1 MRKKNTGAALALAV
15 VCGGLL
21 IGCGGKP
28 MGLSQ
33 EVYDLGVETCDVLE
47 DYVEGRMNQNTCLKK
62 LTVLEAQAKV
72 MDDEFEEEYGDEY
85 PTQIHT
91 DNADVLFQI
100 SFISS
105 AVSLVDDGETYEAQD
120 ELEELKDKLNLE

>member
-1 MRKKNTGAALALAV
+1 MRKKRGRTLALAV
-15 VCGGLL
+15 ACCGAL

-47 DYVEGRMNQNTCLKK
+47 DYVDGRMNQDTCLKK
-62 LTVLEAQAKV
+62 LTVLEAQARV

-105 AVSLVDDGETYEAQD
+105 AVSSVDDGETYEAED
-120 ELEELKDKLNLE
+120 ELEELKDKLNLK

>member
-1 MRKKNTGAALALAV
+1 MKKNTGAALTLAV
-15 VCGGLL
+15 ACGGLL

-28 MGLSQ
+28 AGLSQ

-47 DYVEGRMNQNTCLKK
+47 DYVEGRMNQDTCERKLKEFESQAEEMD
-62 LTVLEAQAKV
+62 EA
-72 MDDEFEEEYGDEY
+72 FEEEYGDEY

-100 SFISS
+100 SYISS
-105 AVSLVDDGETYEAQD
+105 AVSYVGNGETYEAQD

>member
-1 MRKKNTGAALALAV
+1 MKKNIGAALALAV

-91 DNADVLFQI
+91 DNAEVLFQI

-105 AVSLVDDGETYEAQD
+105 AVTSVGDGETYEAQD
-120 ELEELKDKLNLE
+120 EMEELKDKLNLG

>member
-1 MRKKNTGAALALAV
+1 MKKNIGAALALSV

-91 DNADVLFQI
+91 DNAEVLFQI

-105 AVSLVDDGETYEAQD
+105 AVTSVGDGETYEAQD

>member
-1 MRKKNTGAALALAV
+1 MKKNTGAALTLAV
-15 VCGGLL
+15 ACGGLL

-28 MGLSQ
+28 AGLSQ

-47 DYVEGRMNQNTCLKK
+47 DYVEGRMNQDTCERKLKE
-62 LTVLEAQAKV
+62 LESQAEE
-72 MDDEFEEEYGDEY
+72 MDEAFEEEYGDEY

-100 SFISS
+100 SYISS
-105 AVSLVDDGETYEAQD
+105 AVSYVGDGETYEAQD

>member
-1 MRKKNTGAALALAV
+1 MRKKRGSALALAV
-15 VCGGLL
+15 ACCSAL

-47 DYVEGRMNQNTCLKK
+47 DYVEGRMNQDTCERMLND
-62 LTVLEAQAKV
+62 LEAQAEE
-72 MDDEFEEEYGDEY
+72 MDEAFEEEYGDEY

-100 SFISS
+100 SHISS
-105 AVSLVDDGETYEAQD
+105 AVSYVSDGETYEAQN
-120 ELEELKDKLNLE
+120 ELEELKDKLNLK